1 MEYEMISEKE
11 LDRLLEKEQGFV
23 IDLRSP
29 WEYAAYHIPGAVNIP
44 YERLK
49 KVRGLPKNVPLIF
62 YCERGSVSMVAARE
76 MAEKG
81 YRAKSLTGGIHS
93 WHRRLGKRQKR
104 LTGKNS
110 KIIVNKQ
117 EENSEKGLKRQL
129 FFCLEMQSEKEK
141 ENIRYEIDVCI

>member
-93 WHRRLGKRQKR
+93 WHRRLKKKKKR

-117 EENSEKGLKRQL
+117 EENSEKGLKRRL
-129 FFCLEMQSEKEK
+129 FFCLEIRLPQSHWL
-141 ENIRYEIDVCI
+141 

>member
-1 MEYEMISEKE
+1 MFHFTENQVFGRGFSDTIFCVMAYGILEGVKGFMEYEMISEKE

-93 WHRRLGKRQKR
+93 WHRRLG
-104 LTGKNS
+104 
-110 KIIVNKQ
+110 
-117 EENSEKGLKRQL
+117 
-129 FFCLEMQSEKEK
+129 
-141 ENIRYEIDVCI
+141 

>member
-1 MEYEMISEKE
+1 MAYGILEGVKGFMEYEMISEKE

-29 WEYAAYHIPGAVNIP
+29 WEYAAYHIQGAVNIP

-49 KVRGLPKNVPLIF
+49 KVR
-62 YCERGSVSMVAARE
+62 AARE

-93 WHRRLGKRQKR
+93 WHRRLG
-104 LTGKNS
+104 
-110 KIIVNKQ
+110 
-117 EENSEKGLKRQL
+117 
-129 FFCLEMQSEKEK
+129 
-141 ENIRYEIDVCI
+141 

>member
-49 KVRGLPKNVPLIF
+49 KVR
-62 YCERGSVSMVAARE
+62 
-76 MAEKG
+76 
-81 YRAKSLTGGIHS
+81 AKSLTGGIHS
-93 WHRRLGKRQKR
+93 WHRRLG
-104 LTGKNS
+104 
-110 KIIVNKQ
+110 
-117 EENSEKGLKRQL
+117 
-129 FFCLEMQSEKEK
+129 
-141 ENIRYEIDVCI
+141 

>member
-49 KVRGLPKNVPLIF
+49 KVRGLP
-62 YCERGSVSMVAARE
+62 
-76 MAEKG
+76 
-81 YRAKSLTGGIHS
+81 
-93 WHRRLGKRQKR
+93 
-104 LTGKNS
+104 
-110 KIIVNKQ
+110 
-117 EENSEKGLKRQL
+117 
-129 FFCLEMQSEKEK
+129 
-141 ENIRYEIDVCI
+141 

>member
-81 YRAKSLTGGIHS
+81 YRAK
-93 WHRRLGKRQKR
+93 R

-117 EENSEKGLKRQL
+117 EENSEKGLKRRL

>member
-49 KVRGLPKNVPLIF
+49 KVRGLPKNVPLMF

-93 WHRRLGKRQKR
+93 WHRRLG
-104 LTGKNS
+104 
-110 KIIVNKQ
+110 
-117 EENSEKGLKRQL
+117 
-129 FFCLEMQSEKEK
+129 
-141 ENIRYEIDVCI
+141 

>member
-49 KVRGLPKNVPLIF
+49 KFRGLPKNVPLIF

-76 MAEKG
+76 M
-81 YRAKSLTGGIHS
+81 
-93 WHRRLGKRQKR
+93 
-104 LTGKNS
+104 
-110 KIIVNKQ
+110 
-117 EENSEKGLKRQL
+117 ENSEKVLKRQL

>member
-1 MEYEMISEKE
+1 MAYGILEGVKGFMEYEMISEKE

-49 KVRGLPKNVPLIF
+49 KVRGLSKNVPLIF

-93 WHRRLGKRQKR
+93 WHRRLG
-104 LTGKNS
+104 
-110 KIIVNKQ
+110 
-117 EENSEKGLKRQL
+117 
-129 FFCLEMQSEKEK
+129 
-141 ENIRYEIDVCI
+141 

>member
-62 YCERGSVSMVAARE
+62 YCERGSVRE
-76 MAEKG
+76 SDRRHPFLAQKAWIEAKKIDREKQQD
-81 YRAKSLTGGIHS
+81 YS
-93 WHRRLGKRQKR
+93 
-104 LTGKNS
+104 
-110 KIIVNKQ
+110 
-117 EENSEKGLKRQL
+117 
-129 FFCLEMQSEKEK
+129 
-141 ENIRYEIDVCI
+141 

>member
-1 MEYEMISEKE
+1 MMAGYRFNKEEYFKETKAVYSNYPTDVSRMEKE

-93 WHRRLGKRQKR
+93 WHRRLG
-104 LTGKNS
+104 
-110 KIIVNKQ
+110 
-117 EENSEKGLKRQL
+117 
-129 FFCLEMQSEKEK
+129 
-141 ENIRYEIDVCI
+141 

>member
-49 KVRGLPKNVPLIF
+49 KVSPF
-62 YCERGSVSMVAARE
+62 
-76 MAEKG
+76 
-81 YRAKSLTGGIHS
+81 SLFS
-93 WHRRLGKRQKR
+93 SCL
-104 LTGKNS
+104 LT
-110 KIIVNKQ
+110 II
-117 EENSEKGLKRQL
+117 LL
-129 FFCLEMQSEKEK
+129 FFPVNLFCLYPSLLCQEWMPPVRLFA
-141 ENIRYEIDVCI
+141 RYPFSAISLAATILTEPRSQ